1 MSIGFSMEKIKQ
13 RLRVI
18 LTANIFC
25 IIMYRMRTTVT
36 LEPETERLLRE
47 AMHQRGQSFKETLNQ
62 AVIRGLADL
71 HCDIDKTSFIQQSF
85 PMGLR
90 TGYDPAHLNSL
101 NDDMEVDAFL
111 TLSRRLS
118 EQPSS
123 E

>member
-1 MSIGFSMEKIKQ
+1 MMP
-13 RLRVI
+13 L
-18 LTANIFC
+18 
-25 IIMYRMRTTVT
+25 MRTTVT

-47 AMHQRGQSFKETLNQ
+47 AMHQRGQSFNETLNQ

-71 HCDIDKTSFIQQSF
+71 HCNIDKTPFIQQSF

-101 NDDMEVDAFL
+101 NNGMEVDAFL
-111 TLSRRLS
+111 ALSQRLS